1 MNRQEHWNQVYQT
14 KAPDDV
20 SWFQTHPTLS
30 LKLIAGAGIASD
42 DGIID
47 VGGGASTLVDGLLD
61 AGFQQV
67 AVLDLSAAALEQSR
81 RRLGPRAAA
90 VAWFEADVTEFRPA
104 RTFTLWHDRAVFH
117 FLTAPDDRAKYVQT
131 LKYVLALGGH
141 VIIATFAKDGPP
153 RCSGLEIVRYDAA
166 GIGAELGSEF
176 QLVEQMNETHITP
189 WKSEQKFIYCRFV
202 RESVRSRESAGPAAK
217 NTKS

>member
-30 LKLIAGAGIASD
+30 LKLIASTGIARE

-47 VGGGASTLVDGLLD
+47 VGGGASTLVEGLLD

-67 AVLDLSAAALEQSR
+67 AVLDLSAAALAQLK
-81 RRLGPRAAA
+81 RRLGKRAAA
-90 VAWFEADVTEFRPA
+90 VTWFETDVTKFRPA
-104 RTFTLWHDRAVFH
+104 QAFALWHDRAVFH
-117 FLTAPDDRAKYVQT
+117 FLTDPEDRAKYVQT
-131 LKYVLALGGH
+131 LKHVLALGGH

-153 RCSGLEIVRYDAA
+153 RCSGLDIVRYDAA

-176 QLVEQMNETHITP
+176 HLVEQTNETHVTP
-189 WKSEQKFIYCRFV
+189 WKSEQKFIYCRFL
-202 RESVRSRESAGPAAK
+202 RESVRSRESTGQTTQ